1 MNRALALLL
10 LLSLLSLPVM
20 ADEAVNLNPTGRD
33 INLQSLMRLQDSPI
47 GDVELTITADQNIEL
62 PATSTLALL
71 ADSIV
76 PEVLLALAALQQ
88 DDVLDQV
95 DFSKVGLILTFDMS
109 TLELIMQAPEEALK
123 VNSLTFAAS
132 NNNRRYIDASTLSGY
147 MNLYVSASNTE
158 NVGDDSKSTIDY
170 NHLVEAGLNYENALL
185 EYEGVY
191 NHYDGRGGGYSRQG
205 TRLNID
211 FPDQGTRMVL
221 GDMYSRPN
229 GFQAGVDFLGFG
241 ISRDFSLIPTR
252 NVRPTA
258 ARQFT
263 LERTSEV
270 DVLIDG
276 VVVKRLSLGAGSY
289 NLEDIPLAE
298 GVSDVELVITDRN
311 GRKERINFS
320 IATGMDLLK
329 PGEFEYAFSS
339 GVASALEADELK
351 YDNDLFITGG
361 MFEYGVSPSLTLGVN
376 FQATEKQYQVG
387 QRSLFATGLGIFD
400 FNLGYSYQDVIGDG
414 AAASLGFDVVFEPD
428 MSNKQLSFFYE
439 YFSESFSR
447 VDDLFPDQDDF
458 VTNPINL
465 LPELNVNRN
474 FFTGRYSQSITQA
487 LRVSL
492 TLSYVDA
499 YEEQGDYWTVSP
511 ALSGDLFDTEATWS
525 VRLTHK
531 EREDDENEFNALLT
545 LSWPFG
551 DSSRVVSS
559 YSSDT
564 EELQSEYSYLH
575 GIGKTGGINMF
586 VGAKRTQDTDA
597 NLEAGID
604 YTANRYSLNVQHTSR
619 FNDFSDDKSS
629 HFSRAEL
636 SSALVFS
643 GSNFAIGRTIG
654 DSFAIIKPYSNLS
667 TNRIDVDMSEE
678 GSRVY
683 SDGLGAMVVPDL
695 PAYSEQLLSY
705 DVTDLPP
712 GYDLGEGVF
721 ALNPG
726 FKQGYALK
734 VGSDAIITAMGSLI
748 DKQTGEPISLL
759 AGKAISQTD
768 KNFEVLD
775 FFTNRSGRFAI
786 SGLKPGTYLLKLN
799 SKEEKMYQLVIKDD
813 SEALLRLGKLYI
825 D

>member
-1 MNRALALLL
+1 MNRAFTLLL
-10 LLSLLSLPVM
+10 LLSLFATPVIG
-20 ADEAVNLNPTGRD
+20 DDKVNLNSTGRD
-33 INLQSLMRLQDSPI
+33 INLQSLLRLQDSPI
-47 GDVELTITADQNIEL
+47 GDVELIITADQNIEL

-76 PEVLLALAALQQ
+76 PEVLEALAALQR
-88 DDVLDQV
+88 DDVINQT
-95 DFSKVGLILTFDMS
+95 DFSQVGLTLTFDMS
-109 TLELIMQAPEEALK
+109 TLELIMQAPTEALK

-132 NNNRRYIDASTLSGY
+132 NKTRRYVDASTLSGY
-147 MNLYVSASNTE
+147 MNLYLSASNTE
-158 NVGDDSKSTIDY
+158 SLGDDSQSTTDY
-170 NHLVEAGLNYENALL
+170 NHLVESGLNYQNALL

-191 NHYDGRGGGYSRQG
+191 NDYDGRGGGYSRQG

-221 GDMYSRPN
+221 GDMYSRPH

-339 GVASALEADELK
+339 GVASAIEADELK
-351 YDNDLFITGG
+351 YDNDIFITGG
-361 MFEYGVSPSLTLGVN
+361 IFEYGVSPSLTLGVN
-376 FQATEKQYQVG
+376 FQATEKQYQLG

-400 FNLGYSYQDVIGDG
+400 FNLGYSYQDVIGEG
-414 AAASLGFDVVFEPD
+414 AAASLGFDVVFEQD
-428 MSNKQLSFFYE
+428 ISNKQLSFFYE

-447 VDDLFPDQDDF
+447 VDDLFPEEDF
-458 VTNPINL
+458 VTDPNRF
-465 LPELNVNRN
+465 LPEFNVNRN
-474 FFTGRYSQSITQA
+474 FFTSRYSQSITQA

-499 YEEQGDYWTVSP
+499 YREQGDYWTVSP

-525 VRLTHK
+525 IRLTHK
-531 EREDDENEFNALLT
+531 EPEDDKNEFNALLT

-551 DSSRVVSS
+551 ESSRVVSS

-564 EELQSEYSYLH
+564 EELQTEYSYLN

-586 VGAKRTQDTDA
+586 VGAKRNQDTDA
-597 NLEAGID
+597 NLEAGIN
-604 YTANRYSLNVQHTSR
+604 YTANRYSLNAQHTSR
-619 FNDFSDDKSS
+619 FNDFSEDKSS
-629 HFSRAEL
+629 HFSRVEL
-636 SSALVFS
+636 ASALVFS
-643 GSNFAIGRTIG
+643 GANFAIGRPIG
-654 DSFAIIKPYSNLS
+654 ESFAIIKPYSNLAN
-667 TNRIDVDMSEE
+667 NRIDVDMSDE
-678 GSRVY
+678 GSRVH
-683 SDGLGAMVVPDL
+683 SDGFGAMVVPDL

-712 GYDLGEGVF
+712 GYDLGEGMF

-726 FKQGYALK
+726 YKQGYALE
-734 VGSDAIITAMGSLI
+734 VGSDAIITVMGSLI

-786 SGLKPGTYLLKLN
+786 SGLKPGSYLLKLN
-799 SKEEKMYQLVIKDD
+799 SKKERIYQLVIKDD
-813 SEALLRLGKLYI
+813 SKALLRLGKLYI